1 MRVKDEFSDWM
12 HKPKTSLK
20 VSIINGDITKVKADV
35 IVNAANHSLL
45 GGGGVDGVIHRAA
58 GPQLLKE
65 CKELNGCE
73 TGEAKMT
80 KAYNLN
86 AKIIIHTVGPIYEK
100 DDINLL
106 KKCYVNSLRIA
117 EINLYKTIAF
127 PAISTGV
134 YGVPIEESA
143 KIVKEVLD
151 SYKTIDSMEVI
162 LVLFS
167 KSDFEAYKKMF
178 WATAHQSQTHFCLMR
193 HFCIIY
199 IAPQHGR
206 SMLRFCI
213 PHSIISA
220 ASSHFYIFRP
230 KFITY

>member
-167 KSDFEAYKKMF
+167 KSDFEAYKKEF
-178 WATAHQSQTHFCLMR
+178 
-193 HFCIIY
+193 
-199 IAPQHGR
+199 GV
-206 SMLRFCI
+206 
-213 PHSIISA
+213 
-220 ASSHFYIFRP
+220 
-230 KFITY
+230 K